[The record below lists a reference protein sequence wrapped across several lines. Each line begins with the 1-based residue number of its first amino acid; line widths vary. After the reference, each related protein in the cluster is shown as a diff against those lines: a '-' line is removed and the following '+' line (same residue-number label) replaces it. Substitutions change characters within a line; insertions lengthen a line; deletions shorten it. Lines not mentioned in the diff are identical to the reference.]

1 VAAPSSGEAF
11 AVLAQIYRD
20 RAVET
25 GERLVIQGIVEVVCI
40 YRSDIYR
47 K

>member
-1 VAAPSSGEAF
+1 VAVPSSGEAF
-11 AVLAQIYRD
+11 AVLVQIYRD

-40 YRSDIYR
+40 HRSDIHR